1 MSSKENTENIFKNQ
15 FESFKQTPPSSVW
28 KKIERKMIFKRF
40 LKYKP
45 LSLNLWN
52 IIGIT
57 AIITST
63 ILITQNTTHKIT
75 KNFLTEKTIKNVI
88 TDNNIRNKSIV
99 ITEDK
104 KETAEKTNTEK
115 KITQINNAFNNKS
128 ENQISDKNEIEVIS
142 DNLLKENYTNSELKS
157 NNEGKINVKLAE
169 PHSEFSVSTK
179 SACEPAAIT
188 FLNES
193 ENCDSFHWD
202 FGNGKTSSQK
212 NPTFVF
218 NTAGTYTV
226 TLSVT
231 SGSVSDFTSKKIT
244 IYPKPNADFEI
255 GNKNKNLFNNDKIIF
270 LNNSSGYSKC
280 IWNFGDNNT
289 STYTNPEHT
298 YENAGNYKVSLISIS
313 DKRCA
318 DTAYISNVPIQDL
331 KYKISFPTAF
341 SPDKSGQNN
350 GYWKNSSYTNTIFH
364 PVVNTEVSKYRLRI
378 FNKYG
383 TLIFES
389 TDINIGWNG
398 FYKNSPAS
406 SEVYVWECSGKFE
419 DGKLFKK
426 TGNLTL
432 LYLRNQ

>member
-1 MSSKENTENIFKNQ
+1 MSSKENTEKLFKNQ
-15 FESFKQTPPSSVW
+15 FESFKQTPSSSVW

-52 IIGIT
+52 IVAVT
-57 AIITST
+57 AIITSA

-75 KNFLTEKTIKNVI
+75 KNLLTEKTIKNVV
-88 TDNNIRNKSIV
+88 TNNNIRKKSNV
-99 ITEDK
+99 ITNYK
-104 KETAEKTNTEK
+104 KETAEKRKIEK
-115 KITQINNAFNNKS
+115 KKNQINNTFNKKS
-128 ENQISDKNEIEVIS
+128 ENQISDKNEIEVIT
-142 DNLLKENYTNSELKS
+142 DNLLKKNYTNSELKS
-157 NNEGKINVKLAE
+157 NKEGKINVKLAE

-179 SACEPAAIT
+179 NACEPVAIT
-188 FLNES
+188 FLNAS

-202 FGNGKTSSQK
+202 FGNRKTSSQK

-218 NTAGTYTV
+218 NTAGTFTV
-226 TLSVT
+226 TLTVT

-255 GNKNKNLFNNDKIIF
+255 GNKNKNLFNNEEINL

-289 STYTNPEHT
+289 STYTNPTHT
-298 YENAGNYKVSLISIS
+298 YENPGNYKISLICIS
-313 DKRCA
+313 DNRCA
-318 DTAYISNVPIQDL
+318 DTTYLTNVKIQDI
-331 KYKISFPTAF
+331 KYKLSFPTAF

-350 GYWKNSSYTNTIFH
+350 GYWNNSSYPNAIFH
-364 PVVNTEVSKYRLRI
+364 PVVSTEISEYHLRI
-378 FNKYG
+378 YNKYG
-383 TLIFES
+383 TLVFQS
-389 TDINIGWNG
+389 NDFNIGWNG
-398 FYKNSPAS
+398 FYQNKPAP